1 MSTTHKWTAQSAQTT
16 VLSTDLNSLSNAAYS
31 AASSALD
38 NTSNLH
44 QWAAA
49 ELVLASLTPT
59 GSPYIAVYLLPTQ
72 SSVYPDGGGS
82 TAPSA
87 ENLWCVFQL
96 STSTSA
102 KNRVIMGL
110 PIPPANMKFVLY
122 NGAGPALAS
131 SGNTLKITTYTEQDA

>member
-1 MSTTHKWTAQSAQTT
+1 MATTHKWTAQSSQTS
-16 VLSTDLNSLSNAAYS
+16 VLTTELNSLANAAYS
-31 AASSALD
+31 AASAALD

-44 QWAAA
+44 QWASA

-87 ENLWCVFQL
+87 ENLWCVFAL
-96 STSTSA
+96 STSTGA
-102 KNRVIMGL
+102 KNRAVMGL

-122 NGAGPALAS
+122 NAAGPALAS
-131 SGNTLKITTYTEQDA
+131 SGNTLKITTYAEQDA